1 MTNKK
6 RISLLFKLVIGVA
19 SFGIIYWRLKNDFS
33 PEQLVLLK
41 ENLFGNNAYWLI
53 IISILL
59 FPVNWALESFKWK
72 LITAQ
77 TEKISF
83 IKAQKSVYAGICVG
97 NLAPGRATEFL
108 AKIHFFKP
116 ENRIAI
122 TVLHFIN
129 GMFQLS
135 ITIIVGVF
143 SLVFSGNLNADK
155 SSTLNVVA
163 ICLSVAVGLLFVVSV
178 FKINTLIAWV
188 SNKIIKTEGSEIA
201 QIKWTAPL
209 LISLFLISI
218 TRYIVF
224 ATQFYLLIAV
234 FNPTA
239 NFLQLFSSI
248 GAYFLLT
255 TIIPMFSLI
264 EAAVR
269 AAIALVV
276 FSEIGISNP
285 ALALIAV
292 LLWLVNIVLPS
303 IVGYIILLREN
314 LNLSSFKLKNRKG

>member
-6 RISLLFKLVIGVA
+6 RISLLFKLIIGIA
-19 SFGIIYWRLKNDFS
+19 SFSIIYWRLKNDFTS
-33 PEQLVLLK
+33 EQITLLK
-41 ENLFGNNAYWLI
+41 ENLLANNAYLYI
-53 IISILL
+53 GISVLL
-59 FPVNWALESFKWK
+59 FPLNWAMESYKWK

-83 IKAQKSVYAGICVG
+83 SRAQKSVYAGICVG

-135 ITIIVGVF
+135 ITIVVGIL
-143 SLVFSGNLNADK
+143 SLVFSSNLNAEK
-155 SSTLNVVA
+155 SATLNTVA
-163 ICLSVAVGLLFVVSV
+163 ICLSVAVGLLFIFSVV
-178 FKINTLIAWV
+178 KINLLIGWV
-188 SNKIIKTEGSEIA
+188 YKKITKGKEQNVA
-201 QIKWTAPL
+201 QIKWSASL
-209 LISLFLISI
+209 LSALFLISMA
-218 TRYIVF
+218 RYIVF

-239 NFLQLFSSI
+239 NFMQLFSSI

-276 FSEIGISNP
+276 FSGIGISNP

-292 LLWLVNIVLPS
+292 LLWLINIVMPS
-303 IVGYIILLREN
+303 IVGYFVLLKEN
-314 LNLSSFKLKNRKG
+314 LSLASFKLKNRKE

>member
-6 RISLLFKLVIGVA
+6 RISLLFKLIIGIA
-19 SFGIIYWRLKNDFS
+19 SFSIIYWRLKNDFTS
-33 PEQLVLLK
+33 EQITLLK
-41 ENLFGNNAYWLI
+41 ENLLANNAYLYI
-53 IISILL
+53 GISVLL
-59 FPVNWALESFKWK
+59 FPLNWAMESYKWK

-83 IKAQKSVYAGICVG
+83 SRAQKSVYAGICVG

-135 ITIIVGVF
+135 ITIVVGIL
-143 SLVFSGNLNADK
+143 SLVFSSNLNAEK
-155 SSTLNVVA
+155 SATLNTVA
-163 ICLSVAVGLLFVVSV
+163 ICLSLAVGLLFIISIL
-178 FKINTLIAWV
+178 KINKLIGWV
-188 SNKIIKTEGSEIA
+188 YKKTTKGKEQNVA
-201 QIKWTAPL
+201 QIKWSASL
-209 LISLFLISI
+209 LSALFLISMA
-218 TRYIVF
+218 RYIVF

-239 NFLQLFSSI
+239 NFMQLFSSI

-276 FSEIGISNP
+276 FSGIGISNP

-292 LLWLVNIVLPS
+292 LLWLINIVMPS
-303 IVGYIILLREN
+303 IVGYFVLLKEN
-314 LNLSSFKLKNRKG
+314 LSLASFKLKNRKE